1 MRGVSFLFIALP
13 DFYRIYQFACTVY
26 IIPVPLFR
34 LTSFVHVPSF
44 TLFSQIALNIV
55 SSFTVTRYI
64 NLSSSRDRRSRFPFL
79 VALSNDVQ
87 SYVYL
92 VAQRFFL
99 SSLRT
104 YTHKKNTH
112 KHTHRYGEN
121 KHEEQRWYFE
131 NLSRQEK
138 KRGMYTTRDTHTNTY
153 THREKHRI
161 PWKMEGH
168 FFMLRCW
175 EDVYA
180 HLVTHVVNNAQFP
193 ATLVAASL
201 LRETRLQVKKAT
213 ERREPLARFICGW
226 TGGAPIWCQRYRR
239 HVTDRRHPGV
249 ARARRPS
256 HVRQVG
262 LTPCPGWTNWRS
274 LGNVRQNLAH
284 WRNSKASLWAL
295 LAWVAACHI

>member
-1 MRGVSFLFIALP
+1 MHRLYYTCTAFPFNVVRTRSQFHVVSP
-13 DFYRIYQFACTVY
+13 
-26 IIPVPLFR
+26 
-34 LTSFVHVPSF
+34 
-44 TLFSQIALNIV
+44 IALNIV
-55 SSFTVTRYI
+55 SSSTVTRYI

-138 KRGMYTTRDTHTNTY
+138 KGECTQHATRTRTRTRTEKNTGF
-153 THREKHRI
+153 HGK
-161 PWKMEGH
+161 WKDI

>member
-44 TLFSQIALNIV
+44 TLFSPIALNIV
-55 SSFTVTRYI
+55 SSSTVTRYI

-138 KRGMYTTRDTHTNTY
+138 KGGNVHDTNTY
-153 THREKHRI
+153 THTRTEKNTGFHGK
-161 PWKMEGH
+161 WKDI

>member
-1 MRGVSFLFIALP
+1 MTSKA
-13 DFYRIYQFACTVY
+13 VY
-26 IIPVPLFR
+26 F
-34 LTSFVHVPSF
+34 
-44 TLFSQIALNIV
+44 
-55 SSFTVTRYI
+55 
-64 NLSSSRDRRSRFPFL
+64 
-79 VALSNDVQ
+79 
-87 SYVYL
+87 
-92 VAQRFFL
+92 VAQGFFL

-104 YTHKKNTH
+104 YTIKKRAY
-112 KHTHRYGEN
+112 THRYGEKN
-121 KHEEQRWYFE
+121 KHGEQRWI
-131 NLSRQEK
+131 LKIWVGKKQEK
-138 KRGMYTTRDTHTNTY
+138 RECTRRRTY
-153 THREKHRI
+153 TRTHAQRKTLD
-161 PWKMEGH
+161 PCKMEGH
-168 FFMLRCW
+168 FMLRCW

-180 HLVTHVVNNAQFP
+180 HLVTHLVNNAQFP

-239 HVTDRRHPGV
+239 RVTDRQHPGV
-249 ARARRPS
+249 ARAQRPS